1 MANWDGCS
9 EKIVREEILKARA
22 SPRKTISNKEKVL
35 KRDDRV
41 TFNIKYYHPIFKN
54 IKNVLEDSD
63 ILIAPDEQLKK
74 VFAGIS
80 TIDFKKGKS
89 LKDHL
94 VRSCLPK
101 LEVASNFGPWS
112 GKSPPCKSCKL
123 MKETSTFRK
132 QNFGE
137 I

>member
-1 MANWDGCS
+1 MGCS

-22 SPRKTISNKEKVL
+22 SPRETISKKEKVL

-54 IKNVLEDSD
+54 IKNVLEDSG

-80 TIDFKKGKS
+80 TIDSKKGKS

-101 LEVASNFGPWS
+101 LEVASNFGP
-112 GKSPPCKSCKL
+112 
-123 MKETSTFRK
+123 
-132 QNFGE
+132 
-137 I
+137 